1 MAPPAPRPRPQLSHA
16 PCSLQAV
23 GAGKQA
29 QVTVACDCVVFDWL
43 LQHAKAV
50 HLGDS
55 RYEAPTLTLDLSVP
69 LLAAAGYLQAGSQPA
84 SRCCGAVWIMHRQ
97 CRSILTP
104 AGIRPGGGS
113 FLVHVGNQPST
124 RDEKRRLRREA
135 EPAPPICC
143 PPPPADARRDR

>member
-1 MAPPAPRPRPQLSHA
+1 
-16 PCSLQAV
+16 V

-84 SRCCGAVWIMHRQ
+84 SQPVLWCCLDH
-97 CRSILTP
+97 
-104 AGIRPGGGS
+104 
-113 FLVHVGNQPST
+113 
-124 RDEKRRLRREA
+124 
-135 EPAPPICC
+135 APPMPQHSDTRRH
-143 PPPPADARRDR
+143 PPRGRQLPGACGQPAVHTG